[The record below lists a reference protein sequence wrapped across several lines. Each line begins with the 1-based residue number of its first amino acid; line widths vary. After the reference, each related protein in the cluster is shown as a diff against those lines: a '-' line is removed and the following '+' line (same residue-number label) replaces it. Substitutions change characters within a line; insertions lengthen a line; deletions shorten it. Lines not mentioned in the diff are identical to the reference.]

1 MNEHSNISETIH
13 CETKHIFFHFS
24 HVERLPP
31 ANNYLLQHLLFI
43 LNKVAENH
51 EVEFMEEITRHF
63 FTNALGFVFAASNC

>member
-1 MNEHSNISETIH
+1 MNIRISETIH